1 MRSIE
6 CEIMLLLTAIS
17 EVLGWGGK
25 KKRKKK
31 KNSHYQNKIVCDSL
45 KIKKNGKMERSVLLP
60 FL

>member
-17 EVLGWGGK
+17 EVLVWGK
-25 KKRKKK
+25 KKK

-45 KIKKNGKMERSVLLP
+45 KIKKEW
-60 FL
+60 